1 LKVELIVEFNV
12 LEKKGKRN
20 RLFDIARENK
30 RLLLFEEE

>member
-1 LKVELIVEFNV
+1 LNSMYWG
-12 LEKKGKRN
+12 KKGKRN